1 MSCYIEKLDHL
12 IIVFVLKISS
22 RMFPTL
28 QYQLTGLEPDR
39 KYNVYVDI
47 IQIDENTWK
56 FQGNRWLPCG
66 PATTSSSSSSS
77 NASGLSTSSS
87 SSSAA
92 SSPTTTK
99 SGGDSQTL
107 RFYMHPDSPNTGA
120 YWMKNEIAFGKLK
133 LTNNRAAP
141 GDGHILL
148 NSMHKY
154 MPRLHVVLE
163 DDNKSVKTFTFPQT
177 EFIAVTAYQN
187 ADVSSSF

>member
-1 MSCYIEKLDHL
+1 
-12 IIVFVLKISS
+12 
-22 RMFPTL
+22 MFPTL
-28 QYQLTGLEPDR
+28 QYRLSGLEPEK
-39 KYNVYVDI
+39 KYNVFVDI
-47 IQIDENTWK
+47 IQVDENTWK
-56 FQGNRWLPCG
+56 FQGNRWMPCG
-66 PATTSSSSSSS
+66 PTTTISSISSSSSST
-77 NASGLSTSSS
+77 NNGALSTSSS
-87 SSSAA
+87 SSES
-92 SSPTTTK
+92 SSPTSTK
-99 SGGDSQTL
+99 QSSRHEQH

-141 GDGHILL
+141 AEGHLLL

-187 ADVSSSF
+187 ADVRSQSLSNL